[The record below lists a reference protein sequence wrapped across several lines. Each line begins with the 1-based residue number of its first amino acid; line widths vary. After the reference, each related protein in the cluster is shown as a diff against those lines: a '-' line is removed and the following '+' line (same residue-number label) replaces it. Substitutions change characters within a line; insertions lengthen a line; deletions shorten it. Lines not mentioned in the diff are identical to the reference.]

1 MADQISKSLTT
12 VGWVL
17 ISIIGIVAAAGLG
30 YVFILL
36 LISPIPVWIKLLAI
50 VGLIGFTLL
59 MISVIR
65 DRLKES
71 KTDKYKD
78 IEV

>member
-1 MADQISKSLTT
+1 MADQISKSMTT

-17 ISIIGIVAAAGLG
+17 ISIIGIVAAVGVG
-30 YVFILL
+30 YVIIML
-36 LISPIPVWIKLLAI
+36 LISPIPIWVKILA
-50 VGLIGFTLL
+50 VIGILGFALL

-65 DRLKES
+65 DRLKER

>member
-1 MADQISKSLTT
+1 MADQISKSMTT

-17 ISIIGIVAAAGLG
+17 ISILGIVAAVGAGYLI
-30 YVFILL
+30 VML

-50 VGLIGFTLL
+50 IGLLGFALL
-59 MISVIR
+59 MTSVIR
-65 DRLKES
+65 DRLKAQ
-71 KTDKYKD
+71 KDDKYKD